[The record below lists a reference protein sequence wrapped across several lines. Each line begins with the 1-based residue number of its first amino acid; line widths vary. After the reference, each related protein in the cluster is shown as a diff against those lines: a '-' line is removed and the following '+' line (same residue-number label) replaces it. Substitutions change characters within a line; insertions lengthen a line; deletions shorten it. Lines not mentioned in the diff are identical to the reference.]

1 MNFQPTRKNKYV
13 QSFEQNFKNL
23 PYIGA
28 LKNSSVNELQHQT
41 SRSNMSFGPKQL
53 MQYNNSSLSLSLN
66 EQNPQIHSNITK
78 INSTFQKLYAP
89 IQNTDKKQ

>member
-28 LKNSSVNELQHQT
+28 LKNSSANELQHQT

-53 MQYNNSSLSLSLN
+53 V
-66 EQNPQIHSNITK
+66 
-78 INSTFQKLYAP
+78 
-89 IQNTDKKQ
+89 